1 MFSTTFYMSDL
12 TVLPNQLDPK
22 KGQCRVIIETPK
34 GKRNKFDYDPDSNLF
49 KLGGLLPEGMMFPFD
64 FGFVPSTLGEDGD
77 PLDIMVLMDAPAHVG
92 CLMDVRII
100 GVIEAKESSDD
111 GMERNDRL
119 LGVAIHSY
127 EHEGVETIDDVSAR
141 LMSQVEQ
148 FFVSYNKQ
156 RGKKFKILGTSG
168 PRRAIKCLKAGIQA
182 HKNKNKNKKDKRNAP

>member
-1 MFSTTFYMSDL
+1 MSDL
-12 TVLPNQLDPK
+12 TDLPNELDRK
-22 KGQCRVIIETPK
+22 KRQCRVIIETPK

-64 FGFVPSTLGEDGD
+64 FGFVPSTLGGDGD

-111 GMERNDRL
+111 GMVRNDRL

-127 EHEGVETIDDVSAR
+127 DHEDLTTIDDVSAT
-141 LMSQVEQ
+141 LMSQVEE

-156 RGKKFKILGTSG
+156 RNKKFKILGTSG
-168 PRRAIKCLKAGIQA
+168 PRGAIKRIKDGMQA
-182 HKNKNKNKKDKRNAP
+182 HKNKNKPSAK